1 MRLAPATCPVCRRRA
16 KGTLEIIP
24 GLVLLLIGEDGLADY
39 SGQTEIDWHGQ
50 KTIEDEQGRVVLMCP
65 VGHEWSAKMTS

>member
-1 MRLAPATCPVCRRRA
+1 MRLAPATCPVCRRPA

-24 GLVLLLIGEDGLADY
+24 GLALLLIGEEGLADY
-39 SGQTEIDWHGQ
+39 SGQTEIDWNGQ
-50 KTIEDEQGRVVLMCP
+50 KTVEDEQGRVVLICP